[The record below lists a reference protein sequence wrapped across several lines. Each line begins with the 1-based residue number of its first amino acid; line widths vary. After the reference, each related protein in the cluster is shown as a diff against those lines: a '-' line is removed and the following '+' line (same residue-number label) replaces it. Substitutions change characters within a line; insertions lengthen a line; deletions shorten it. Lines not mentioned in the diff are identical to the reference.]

1 MLFLKRE
8 SREIIIGIILASCV
22 KWEAEINGTKLRFDF
37 ATSETQRYS
46 KMPNLACNHKY
57 GANEL
62 VEVKSKPEHLGARI

>member
-22 KWEAEINGTKLRFDF
+22 KWEAEINETKLRFDF

-46 KMPNLACNHKY
+46 KAKLRHVITSMGPMSWL
-57 GANEL
+57 
-62 VEVKSKPEHLGARI
+62 R